1 MTRYDE
7 TGFEPFPDVSID
19 DFGAVTEPH
28 EFSAN
33 YQARKAALLG
43 EYRAQCA
50 SDAQREA
57 AYASQARTHTK
68 VRPQRKR
75 SFGWKFAIAAAA
87 AALVALPAAGF
98 AVANSADFFAN
109 AFGTGARTSIAEHQE
124 TVDQG
129 GKVVTVT
136 YPAREYVNIDPEEA
150 ERLLGDHLVTT
161 PIEMMAGDHKITVL
175 SAVRDDNSAV
185 IHYTVS
191 REGGVTAL
199 DYNRL
204 SNEGKGAHISND
216 APYTWNFAAQAAD
229 GTPPELNNPGSFTFV
244 NKERTTDD
252 TVDCYAYLTFSNRIA
267 DGAGLT
273 LEAWERTNDLGDNT
287 DVAPTASVDIPVTNP
302 LPSTLFTCDNGATV
316 RVSAIGECLT
326 GSETLVPD
334 DELGGSD
341 GFMSEPYA
349 SQTIVFNDG
358 TDYLVYDFNENIDN
372 TSYGLGSQNGSFTVF
387 NRLVNPDAISKIT
400 INGFDFVR

>member
-7 TGFEPFPDVSID
+7 TGFEPLTDVSID

-57 AYASQARTHTK
+57 AYVSPARSHAK
-68 VRPQRKR
+68 ARPQRKR

-98 AVANSADFFAN
+98 AVANNADFFAN
-109 AFGTGARTSIAEHQE
+109 AFGTGARASIAEHQE

-129 GKVVTVT
+129 GKTVAIT
-136 YPAREYVNIDPEEA
+136 YPAREYVDMDPEEA

-161 PIEMMAGDHKITVL
+161 PVEVVAGDHKITVL

-185 IHYTVS
+185 VHYTVS

-199 DYNRL
+199 EYNRL
-204 SNEGKGAHISND
+204 SNEGKGAYIKND
-216 APYTWNFAAQAAD
+216 NPYYWTFTTEAAD
-229 GTPPELNNPGSFTFV
+229 GTCRQLNFGFGFTFV
-244 NKERTTDD
+244 NTQRTTDD
-252 TVDCYAYLTFSNRIA
+252 TVDCYDYLTFPHGIA
-267 DGAGLT
+267 EGSGIT
-273 LEAWERTNDLGDNT
+273 LSAFASADESPEPTPT
-287 DVAPTASVDIPVTNP
+287 DFAEIPVTNP
-302 LPSTLFTCDNGATV
+302 LPSTQFICDTGATV
-316 RVSAIGECLT
+316 TVSAIGERLD
-326 GSETLVPD
+326 GYEKVAVRDGEPHPDFVSSETI
-334 DELGGSD
+334 
-341 GFMSEPYA
+341 A
-349 SQTIVFNDG
+349 FNDG
-358 TDYLVYDFNENIDN
+358 SDYLMYDFANNVDN
-372 TSYGLGSQNGSFTVF
+372 TCYTLGGEEAFFTIF
-387 NRLVNPDAISKIT
+387 NRLVNPDAIAKIT